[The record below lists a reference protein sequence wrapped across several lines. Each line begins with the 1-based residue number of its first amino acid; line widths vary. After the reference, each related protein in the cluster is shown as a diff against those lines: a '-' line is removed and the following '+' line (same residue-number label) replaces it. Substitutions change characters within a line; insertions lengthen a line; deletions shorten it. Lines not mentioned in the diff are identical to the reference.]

1 MEMSLWMKIAWA
13 LTLGAML
20 VFLLPRAKHM
30 LKNSPKAGAGDWQ
43 AVLIP
48 LVLVVLFVL
57 LLVMAV

>member
-13 LTLGAML
+13 LALGAML
-20 VFLLPRAKHM
+20 VFLLPRARHM

-48 LVLVVLFVL
+48 LVLVILFVL
-57 LLVMAV
+57 LLIMAV

>member
-1 MEMSLWMKIAWA
+1 MDWMKIGAA
-13 LTLGAML
+13 TFLVAML

-48 LVLVVLFVL
+48 LALVVGLVVLL
-57 LLVMAV
+57 MMAV